1 MEYDIEASEEVSTAV
16 IRAVSAVEGVKP
28 ESLRPLTEVI
38 DPGAVNMLFDTQ
50 GDGTP
55 RVGGRLSF
63 VYSECEVTIDNG
75 EYLTLRPIDPEAPD
89 SGDSERT
96 ESSPE

>member
-1 MEYDIEASEEVSTAV
+1 MEYDIGASEEVSTAV
-16 IRAVSAVEGVKP
+16 IRAVSAIEGAKP

-50 GDGTP
+50 GDGMP
-55 RVGGRLSF
+55 RVGARLSF

-75 EYLTLRPIDPEAPD
+75 EYLTVRPINPEASDSRSPD
-89 SGDSERT
+89 LT
-96 ESSPE
+96 ESNSE